1 MCTTC
6 SNLPENEEIQS
17 LCSQQDT
24 AIAEIAV
31 QETAMADTWQLP
43 EAHDLLYWVFGEA
56 ECTDTD
62 SDSAHTTI
70 TSDDDEI

>member
-1 MCTTC
+1 MKRY
-6 SNLPENEEIQS
+6 S

-31 QETAMADTWQLP
+31 QEMAMADTQQLP
-43 EAHDLLYWVFGEA
+43 EADDLLDWVFGEA

-62 SDSAHTTI
+62 IDSTHTTI